1 MSTADSIL
9 IAINHLLTAELAY
22 PIRPN
27 ASSKAIAIYGK
38 IASLVTM
45 ALGFLFFLAIP
56 GLQSLLAVQFSS
68 AAQAMPVFFI
78 GLYMSDKQKPH
89 PWSIAAGMW
98 LGWVVV
104 FLINESYNK
113 ARSENPNHFT
123 LNPGIIGLACNV
135 AFIAIL
141 ETVRNL
147 AARFS
152 KKDSSSADDFITTRA
167 WDTPALK
174 RFGEKPLD
182 DNLLTSLMRGV
193 HEPLLQTWFFVFVL
207 AISAAILPL
216 SGAGLPPLDA
226 AGNLAYAPGII
237 GGIPDWAFWF
247 IMWALVFTAVVLYEC
262 FRIPNDFPA
271 DENTDDPDTL
281 IMTKQEL
288 LMRQSYDGVNE
299 SLLRRRSTLALS
311 LNPATAKSLEK
322 LEEEIDEESS
332 DSKSLE
338 KGEIDEEPAKNE
350 EQSSNKNC
358 RIT

>member
-1 MSTADSIL
+1 MHFILLQAIMSTADSVL

-45 ALGFLFFLAIP
+45 GIGFLFFLAIP
-56 GLQSLLAVQFSS
+56 GLQSLLSVQFSS
-68 AAQAMPVFFI
+68 AAQAMPVFFL
-78 GLYMSDKQKPH
+78 GLYMSDKYNPH

-104 FLINESYNK
+104 FLMSESYNK
-113 ARSENPNHFT
+113 ARSGNPNHFT
-123 LNPGIIGLACNV
+123 LNPGIIGLVCNV
-135 AFIAIL
+135 AFIFIVEA
-141 ETVRNL
+141 VRHL
-147 AARFS
+147 AGRFS
-152 KKDSSSADDFITTRA
+152 KKDSSSADGLIKTRA

-182 DNLLTSLMRGV
+182 YSLLTSLMRGV

-207 AISAAILPL
+207 AISVAILPL

-226 AGNLAYAPGII
+226 NGNLAYAPGTI

-271 DENTDDPDTL
+271 DESSDDPDTL
-281 IMTKQEL
+281 LMTKQEL

-299 SLLRRRSTLALS
+299 SVNLRRSTLALS
-311 LNPATAKSLEK
+311 LSLKQGMAHSLEK
-322 LEEEIDEESS
+322 LKEEIDEESAGS
-332 DSKSLE
+332 DSGAKSKE
-338 KGEIDEEPAKNE
+338 
-350 EQSSNKNC
+350 
-358 RIT
+358 